1 MHLVPSRAAAAT
13 QVLAFS
19 ALGAAGTGAV
29 DAVRVLVG
37 STLYLRGLDQLVL
50 MVIGALEGA
59 ALGALAGLVAF
70 AVPGRPHGRSR
81 WLGALL
87 GLAASWVLRAFVVIF
102 TDPAPFTTPAWWQG
116 SPMAFA
122 GAILGVA
129 ALAVALYQ
137 GVRGANAVATAALL
151 IASGHGAWAWS
162 GVRDARAA
170 PSHEARPNVVIVTL
184 DTVRADHF
192 GALGNADIDT
202 RHFDRVAHEGTL
214 FTAASAV
221 APVTGP
227 SHTALF
233 TGTGPWE
240 NGVLLN
246 GIPVPPERRM
256 LAERLADEGYT
267 TGAFVSAFVLEGGLG
282 FDRGFSVYDDE
293 FSALRG
299 KSRLLGDRFLG
310 MLARRL
316 DPDAVLE
323 RRGADTVDLALAW
336 EAEQAAPYFLWV
348 HLFDAH
354 GPYTPPPPYDTRY
367 YSGDPRDPAHT
378 SMLGVSGY
386 APYLAKS
393 LEGITDLEYV
403 LAQYRGEVSY
413 ADAQLGRLMDALDL
427 DHTLLVVV
435 GDHGESLGEHGQWFD
450 HGDDVYET
458 SVHVPFA
465 MRWPGKVPVQRI
477 DTPVDGTDLAPTV
490 LAALGLPRD
499 GTSGIDALAEA
510 RAHGASMTFD
520 RAANQ
525 AEREAGRIT
534 QPKYRMASIRGLS
547 SRWVHAELSGTG
559 EYFELA
565 TDPRGEHD
573 VAPATLG
580 TAEGAQL
587 LGLLRGESEGLFRG
601 DTSRSAAELSAEDRA
616 MLEQLGYLEQ

>member
-1 MHLVPSRAAAAT
+1 MDPVPSRAAAAT
-13 QVLAFS
+13 QVTAFA
-19 ALGAAGTGAV
+19 ALGAGGAGLI
-29 DAVRVLVG
+29 DAARVLAG
-37 STLYLRGLDQLVL
+37 SSLHLRGLDQGVL
-50 MVIGALEGA
+50 LLLGGIEGA
-59 ALGALAGLVAF
+59 ALGALAGLLGLAF
-70 AVPGRPHGRSR
+70 PGRPHGRSR

-87 GLAASWVLRAFVVIF
+87 GVAACWALRAFVVVF

-116 SPMAFA
+116 SPLAFA
-122 GAILGVA
+122 A
-129 ALAVALYQ
+129 ALAGVGVVAVVLYQ
-137 GVRGANAVATAALL
+137 GVRGANAVVTAALL
-151 IASGHGAWAWS
+151 LAAGHGVWAWS
-162 GVRDARAA
+162 ARRDAGSTSPKVGR
-170 PSHEARPNVVIVTL
+170 PSVVVVTL

-192 GALGNADIDT
+192 GALGNRDIDT
-202 RHFDRVAHEGTL
+202 RHFDRVAREGTL

-227 SHTALF
+227 SHAAML

-246 GIPVPPERRM
+246 GIPVPPDREM
-256 LAERLADEGYT
+256 LAERLADEGYA

-282 FDRGFSVYDDE
+282 FARGFSVYDDE
-293 FSALRG
+293 FSAVRG
-299 KSRLLGDRFLG
+299 KSRLLGERFLG

-336 EAEQAAPYFLWV
+336 EAEQASPYFLWV

-378 SMLGVSGY
+378 SMQGVTGY
-386 APYLAKS
+386 APYLRKS

-413 ADAQLGRLMDALDL
+413 ADAQLGRLMEGLDL
-427 DHTLLVVV
+427 DNTLLVVM

-465 MRWPGKVPVQRI
+465 MRWPGHVPVQRV

-490 LAALGLPRD
+490 LAALGLSRE

-534 QPKYRMASIRGLS
+534 QPRYRMASLRGLS
-547 SRWVHAELSGTG
+547 SRWVHAELDGKG

-565 TDPRGEHD
+565 SDARGEHD
-573 VAPATLG
+573 VAPATLA
-580 TAEGAQL
+580 TPEGAQL
-587 LGLLRGESEGLFRG
+587 LDLLRRETEGLFEG
-601 DTSRSAAELSAEDRA
+601 DTSRSAAELSPEDRA

>member
-1 MHLVPSRAAAAT
+1 M
-13 QVLAFS
+13 AFA
-19 ALGAAGTGAV
+19 ALGAAGAGV
-29 DAVRVLVG
+29 IDAARLLVV
-37 STLYLRGLDQLVL
+37 SSLYLRGLDQAVL
-50 MVIGALEGA
+50 LLLGAAEGA
-59 ALGALAGLVAF
+59 AVGAVAGLVAL
-70 AVPGRPHGRSR
+70 ALPARPHGRSR

-87 GLAASWVLRAFVVIF
+87 GLSASWTLRAFVVIF

-116 SPMAFA
+116 SPLAFA
-122 GAILGVA
+122 GALLGLA
-129 ALAVALYQ
+129 AGGVVLYQ
-137 GVRGANAVATAALL
+137 GVRGAQAVATASLL
-151 IASGHGAWAWS
+151 LGAVHGAWAWS
-162 GVRDARAA
+162 GHRGDA
-170 PSHEARPNVVIVTL
+170 PVVQEAGRPNLVIVTL

-192 GALGNADIDT
+192 GALGNRDIDT
-202 RHFDRVAHEGTL
+202 RHFDSVAREGTL

-227 SHTALF
+227 SHAAMF

-246 GIPVPPERRM
+246 GIPVPPDRAM
-256 LAERLADEGYT
+256 LAERLVGEGYA

-282 FDRGFSVYDDE
+282 FDRGFTVYDDE
-293 FSALRG
+293 FSAVRG
-299 KSRLLGDRFLG
+299 KSRLLGERFLG

-336 EAEQAAPYFLWV
+336 EAEQASPYFLWV
-348 HLFDAH
+348 HLFDPH
-354 GPYTPPPPYDTRY
+354 GPYKPPPPYDTRY

-378 SMLGVSGY
+378 SMQGVTGY
-386 APYLAKS
+386 APYLRKS

-413 ADAQLGRLMDALDL
+413 ADAQLGRLMEGLDL
-427 DHTLLVVV
+427 DHTLLVVM

-465 MRWPGKVPVQRI
+465 MRWPGHVPVQRV

-490 LAALGLPRD
+490 LAALGLSRE

-534 QPKYRMASIRGLS
+534 QPRYRMASLRGLS
-547 SRWVHAELSGTG
+547 SRWVHAELGGKG

-565 TDPRGEHD
+565 SDPRGERD
-573 VAPATLG
+573 VAPATL
-580 TAEGAQL
+580 AAPEGGQL
-587 LGLLRGESEGLFRG
+587 LDLLRRQTEGLFEG
-601 DTSRSAAELSAEDRA
+601 DTSRSAAELSPEDRA